1 MKNTYRWQTPSDQRA
16 PHYVGLMRK
25 VYTLA
30 NASTSAPHLT
40 LHLLQA
46 LFDGLKEDTLAFLAG
61 IWTSP
66 RTSDNFNIVA
76 LHHASAFL
84 QAHIAE
90 EDGIDFQTIL
100 PSLIVA
106 AQSQDKAQREAA
118 LTCITHLRQL
128 AEGRFST
135 VYKFDVIYGQS
146 KSMSTRF
153 IGHRVYLTFDYHQDQ
168 LQYLDRDDFK
178 KYLDALVEHRDHLVH
193 DVDYIKTL
201 HQLHLGTRKG
211 DKRRESE

>member
-1 MKNTYRWQTPSDQRA
+1 MKPSSRSTSQWMQISVIALVPTIPPPTGVTLDWLTCSSTVSMAVSICYYEDTYCWQNPSDQRG
-16 PHYVGLMRK
+16 PRYVGLMRK
-25 VYTLA
+25 VYELA
-30 NASTSAPHLT
+30 NASTSVPHLT

-66 RTSDNFNIVA
+66 RTPDNLNIVA

-106 AQSQDKAQREAA
+106 TQSQDKAQREAA

-135 VYKFDVIYGQS
+135 VYKFDAIYGQS
-146 KSMSTRF
+146 KSMLSRF
-153 IGHRVYLTFDYHQDQ
+153 IGHRVYLTFDYH
-168 LQYLDRDDFK
+168 
-178 KYLDALVEHRDHLVH
+178 
-193 DVDYIKTL
+193 
-201 HQLHLGTRKG
+201 
-211 DKRRESE
+211 